1 MLFYPPSEAE
11 PPNTGTG
18 SRPELQRLA
27 SSLAAG
33 TERMRT
39 RNVPGN
45 WAIPPAAAA
54 ETCIGF
60 FDYRLEAV
68 GEGGS
73 IEPVDE
79 VDEVDEVES
88 TPNTPSAPSATSNT
102 EPIRLE
108 TLEEQP

>member
-1 MLFYPPSEAE
+1 MDIGVLNHDVKLTKDQMEGPPDK
-11 PPNTGTG
+11 
-18 SRPELQRLA
+18 L
-27 SSLAAG
+27 
-33 TERMRT
+33 
-39 RNVPGN
+39 
-45 WAIPPAAAA
+45 A